1 MTFILNNKVEEVEF
15 LNQENDKTLAHL
27 FRFLSLS
34 EICIKLLAEKNHHRK
49 YNRRGVEILFS
60 RCGSEQKST
69 TSLTTFSH
77 FPSNVTFTPSAW
89 SHIVM
94 SSVILPGVLEPLQ
107 DHQVDWRQQN
117 YHLCLLLK
125 RIPSTYLE
133 DFPLSVCTPML
144 S

>member
-117 YHLCLLLK
+117 YHLCLLQ

-133 DFPLSVCTPML
+133 NFPLSVCTPML